1 MIERGGLMNRIVG
14 VEECDATTG
23 GERLEVDEKNT
34 FANFF
39 NKR

>member
-23 GERLEVDEKNT
+23 GERLEVDDKKYICKL
-34 FANFF
+34 F
-39 NKR
+39 